1 MLLIKASNTFEK
13 DAIKMRKRGK
23 DIDKLEYVIS
33 TLVEGKTLPAKY
45 RNHKLV
51 GNYQG
56 LTECHIE
63 PDWLLVYEINDNI
76 LYLIRTGTHSDLF
89 WLTKYFIGLHF

>member
-1 MLLIKASNTFEK
+1 MLLIKTTNAFEK
-13 DAIKMRKRGK
+13 DVVKMRKRSK
-23 DIDKLEYVIS
+23 RIDKLEYVIS
-33 TLVEGKTLPAKY
+33 VLVEEKALTAKY

-56 LTECHIE
+56 LMECHIE
-63 PDWLLVYEINDNI
+63 PDWLLIYEISDNT

-89 WLTKYFIGLHF
+89 